1 MGKNKHYALS
11 LVSSRPLQTHKKV
24 SQTRVVASGPQ
35 KALCRVYA
43 YNSVPFKRR
52 VSSLVMCT
60 KTSPLSFS
68 LSSLF
73 FSLYFFFENLRP

>member
-35 KALCRVYA
+35 KALCRVCA
-43 YNSVPFKRR
+43 YGVPFKRR

-73 FSLYFFFENLRP
+73 FSLFFFFENLRP